1 MQTST
6 DRILTTHTG
15 SLPRPQD
22 VSDMLF
28 ARERGDRVEPG
39 VFGAA
44 VTRAVR
50 DVVARQKAAGVDIP
64 SDGEMSKISYATYI
78 GERLTG
84 FEGDSPRR
92 VPADLAAVP
101 SYAQRLAKGGGTP
114 EYKRPR
120 CTGPIAVKTTA
131 PLEDDLAHFRAALD
145 AAGYVG
151 GFMNAAAPGV
161 ISLFQP
167 NDYYQTEDA
176 YLGALAEAMSAEYR
190 AIVAAGLVLQI
201 DSPDLALGRQTMYTH
216 LDEDGFVRA
225 IGAHVAALNAAL
237 AGIPKEQV
245 RLHLCWGNYE
255 GPHTCDVPIAKLLP
269 TVLRIEAGAFSF
281 EGANPRHAHEW
292 VEWEGGVLPD
302 DRVIIPGVL
311 DSSTNYVE
319 HPDLVAERIV
329 RYAGVVGRERVI
341 AGSDCGFST
350 FAGFGTVH
358 PDIVWMKLE
367 SLAEGARRASAKLWG
382 R

>member
-1 MQTST
+1 MASTRGCTRRGAATTSPG
-6 DRILTTHTG
+6 RGTG
-15 SLPRPQD
+15 S
-22 VSDMLF
+22 
-28 ARERGDRVEPG
+28 G
-39 VFGAA
+39 
-44 VTRAVR
+44 
-50 DVVARQKAAGVDIP
+50 
-64 SDGEMSKISYATYI
+64 
-78 GERLTG
+78 
-84 FEGDSPRR
+84 
-92 VPADLAAVP
+92 
-101 SYAQRLAKGGGTP
+101 
-114 EYKRPR
+114 PR
-120 CTGPIAVKTTA
+120 CTGPITVRTTA
-131 PLEDDLAHFRAALD
+131 PLEEDLANFRAALGG
-145 AAGYVG
+145 AGYTA

-167 NDYYQTEDA
+167 NDFYRTEDE
-176 YLGALAEAMSAEYR
+176 YLGALADAMAVEYR
-190 AIVAAGLVLQI
+190 AIVAAGLDVQV
-201 DSPDLALGRQTMYTH
+201 DSPDLALGRQTMFTH

-237 AGIPKEQV
+237 AGIPREKV

-292 VEWEGGVLPD
+292 TAWEDSVLPE
-302 DRVIIPGVL
+302 DRMIIPGVL
-311 DSSTNYVE
+311 DSTTNFVE

-329 RYAGVVGRERVI
+329 RYAGVVGRERVV

-367 SLAEGARRASAKLWG
+367 SLAEGARRASARLWAH
-382 R
+382 